1 MSKTAIYRFFDA
13 DGVLLYVGI
22 TERFGQRWAHHAR
35 NKPWW
40 DEVHSQTA
48 EWHPERAL
56 AVEAEKNAI
65 RTEKPKYNI
74 VHRPKPAKTKPVS
87 EKPAKVRERLP
98 ALSIPGYLTTKEV
111 AAYLGVKPRTVNQY
125 LWREEMPE
133 PDERVGPLPLWKEE
147 TIEKWREQRAS
158 ASWNRKK

>member
-1 MSKTAIYRFFDA
+1 M
-13 DGVLLYVGI
+13 
-22 TERFGQRWAHHAR
+22 
-35 NKPWW
+35 
-40 DEVHSQTA
+40 
-48 EWHPERAL
+48 
-56 AVEAEKNAI
+56 EAEKNAI
-65 RTEKPKYNI
+65 RTEKPKYSI

-147 TIEKWREQRAS
+147 TIEKWRKERAS